1 MLKPVKMVC
10 REERFPAKITNM
22 FSLSIPVLA
31 LHMGGEVSL
40 VLKPG
45 RADLTEKID
54 HELIDWLIACFSLT
68 DWLNKII
75 IPHILYVNYGYE
87 LLLARCEFNYWLID

>member
-45 RADLTEKID
+45 RADLTEKNLSI
-54 HELIDWLIACFSLT
+54 
-68 DWLNKII
+68 
-75 IPHILYVNYGYE
+75 
-87 LLLARCEFNYWLID
+87 